1 MADKSFFDIFFSS
14 FRSEKPVKTNQITS
28 GDHDGAVDIG
38 SNKSGSGI
46 AQSTYNQNLN
56 WVFINQKTQI
66 SNYRNIA
73 SHVIVDYAISDIV
86 NEVISFDENEDPIEL
101 DLTDLTDGDT
111 PYPESVA
118 NAIRDSWD
126 NITDMLDLKSTIHR
140 RLKQFYIDGRLA
152 YQKVV
157 NMDAEKAGLLR
168 IIELDPINISKTSK
182 SVYDEKR
189 STFVEENISY
199 IYDESQ
205 STSKGRSIVDTAGQ
219 LYKKPLTIAP
229 ESITFV
235 TSGLKDRGPKGESI
249 GWLDT
254 AVRPANNLR
263 MMENAL
269 LIYRIVRAPERR
281 IFTIDTSTVNPD
293 KVGAVLQEAKAANK
307 NRMQYNDQS
316 GSFYDARHAETMQE
330 DYYVARTGE
339 GPSTTIDTLPG
350 GQVGEIPD
358 VDYFRRDLYMALNIP
373 ISRMEDNAMMAFGRM
388 SEISRDELKYSKF
401 ASSIRKRFNLALL
414 DIIGTDLILKGVLTE
429 DEWKETK
436 PLLNFKYA
444 QDFYLEE
451 QKKNE
456 LIRDRI
462 DLAKELQPLVG
473 EGSYLSHK
481 YIMTEILCMTDDE
494 IKQQQEEI
502 AEEVSKGLYQ
512 NVFSNVAGEEVED
525 DDSTADVEPEINNTI
540 PTNSVSEV

>member
-1 MADKSFFDIFFSS
+1 MANKSLFDVFFSS

-28 GDHDGAVDIG
+28 GDQDGAVNVG
-38 SNKSGSGI
+38 TSKSGL
-46 AQSTYNQNLN
+46 AQNSYSQNLN
-56 WVFINQKTQI
+56 WVFVNQKTQI
-66 SNYRNIA
+66 TNYRNIA
-73 SHVIVDYAISDIV
+73 SHVIVDYAIGDIV

-101 DLTDLTDGDT
+101 DLSDLTDGESA
-111 PYPESVA
+111 YPESIA
-118 NAIRDSWD
+118 KSIRDSWE
-126 NITDMLDLKSTIHR
+126 NITDMLDLKGTIHR
-140 RLKQFYIDGRLA
+140 RMKQFYIDGRLA

-157 NMDAEKAGLLR
+157 NVDSEKSGLLR

-189 STFVEENISY
+189 STFVEEVISY

-219 LYKKPLTIAP
+219 LYKKPLVIAP

-235 TSGLKDRGPKGESI
+235 TSGLKDRGPKGEAI
-249 GWLDT
+249 GWLDK
-254 AVRPANNLR
+254 AIRPANNLR

-269 LIYRIVRAPERR
+269 LIYRITRAPERR
-281 IFTIDTSTVNPD
+281 IFTVDTSGVSPD
-293 KVGAVLQEAKAANK
+293 KVGAALQEAKAANQ
-307 NRMQYNDQS
+307 NRMQYNNQS

-330 DYYVARTGE
+330 DYYIARNGADA
-339 GPSTTIDTLPG
+339 PSTTIDTLPG

-373 ISRMEDNAMMAFGRM
+373 ISRMEDNAMMAFGRV

-414 DIIGTDLILKGVLTE
+414 DMLGTDLILKGVLTE
-429 DEWKETK
+429 NEWEETR

-462 DLAKELQPLVG
+462 DLAKEIQPFVG
-473 EGSYLSHK
+473 EGGYVSHK
-481 YIMTEILCMTDDE
+481 YIMTDILSMTDEE
-494 IKQQQEEI
+494 IKLQQEEI
-502 AEEVSKGLYQ
+502 SDEVAKGLYR
-512 NVFSNVAGEEVED
+512 NVAENLSGEEVEPDEPGAD
-525 DDSTADVEPEINNTI
+525 DDSEINNTI
-540 PTNSVSEV
+540 PTNSDTEV